1 MGPRP
6 ALSYDAI
13 GMRCPTCGTENAQ
26 DSRFCGGCGARLE
39 PARVAPTVKLS
50 DDAPIA
56 PAHHVPPVRLPT
68 PVPASIPTPPPGSLH
83 QIGHLPTPAPGSMS
97 LGSLAPQPRAGS
109 IPPQNAQPAIPNTVN
124 RAASPRPG
132 TPPPVAMSSPS
143 LSMAAAA
150 PRRGGALIA
159 VVLVADLGLAAA
171 GAFMLVKGLHKP
183 SAKPAQKTEAAT
195 PAPTPVA
202 TAPSAAPTTA
212 PAPGAAAAPAPPP
225 AAEPAK
231 PEPVAAR
238 GKDTKHHADKKS
250 TAPEDPYA
258 GQVAPDLSADVER
271 AASASVGSFRACVQ
285 TAIQMQPIHG
295 DIRVAFMIEPDGR
308 VDHAHSVVN
317 TTGSEPLASCLA
329 ATIATWTFAPHPG
342 PAASYERPFNYP

>member
-1 MGPRP
+1 MGRRP

-39 PARVAPTVKLS
+39 PARVAPTVKLP

-56 PAHHVPPVRLPT
+56 PASHVPPVRLPT
-68 PVPASIPTPPPGSLH
+68 PVPASIPTPPPGSLN

-97 LGSLAPQPRAGS
+97 LGSLPPQPRAGS

-132 TPPPVAMSSPS
+132 TPPPVVMSSPS

-150 PRRGGALIA
+150 PRRSGALIA

-171 GAFMLVKGLHKP
+171 GAFMLAKGLHKP
-183 SAKPAQKTEAAT
+183 GAKPAQKAEG
-195 PAPTPVA
+195 
-202 TAPSAAPTTA
+202 TA
-212 PAPGAAAAPAPPP
+212 PAPTQVAAAPAAPPP
-225 AAEPAK
+225 APAPAAAPAGSATVEPPR
-231 PEPVAAR
+231 PEPVSAR

-250 TAPEDPYA
+250 TSPEDPYA

-271 AASASVGSFRACVQ
+271 AAGGSVGSFRACLQ
-285 TAIQMQPIHG
+285 DAIQTQPIHG
-295 DIRVAFMIEPDGR
+295 DVRVAFMIQPDGR
-308 VDHAHSVVN
+308 VDHAHAVVN
-317 TTGSEPLASCLA
+317 TTGSEPLATCLA